1 MHRPSSSQVPETSCN
16 RPRASIGT
24 EGHALDPRITPSR
37 MACAVWE
44 ITGFKVGAV
53 AVVAASAMTAAKA
66 AVLITVRMGHVRLG
80 AAPSRSVGLNS
91 TQFAMRFLLFWGD
104 GGNFPSEPPLGDQTR
119 REPLHGARGDAAG
132 ASFHSGGALPN
143 ATSRALRSPDQSA
156 FQGNPYSNLELCSIT
171 PSTCLGRPQS
181 LGRRRANRY
190 RGVQSSLRS
199 CNGKSAALD
208 RPQQPEAPSSNRAPA
223 GHTRPSR
230 SASP

>member
-1 MHRPSSSQVPETSCN
+1 MHRLSSSSQVPETSCN

-91 TQFAMRFLLFWGD
+91 TQFAMRFLLFWCD
-104 GGNFPSEPPLGDQTR
+104 GENFPSEPHLEIKHGGNHFTVRGATPLVRLFTRAGRFQTQ
-119 REPLHGARGDAAG
+119 HHARSAA
-132 ASFHSGGALPN
+132 P
-143 ATSRALRSPDQSA
+143 TSRHSRETRIQMWN
-156 FQGNPYSNLELCSIT
+156 FV
-171 PSTCLGRPQS
+171 PSCLGRPQS
-181 LGRRRANRY
+181 LGRR
-190 RGVQSSLRS
+190 
-199 CNGKSAALD
+199 
-208 RPQQPEAPSSNRAPA
+208 
-223 GHTRPSR
+223 
-230 SASP
+230 

>member
-1 MHRPSSSQVPETSCN
+1 LHRPSSSQVPETSCN

-37 MACAVWE
+37 TACAVWE

-104 GGNFPSEPPLGDQTR
+104 GENFPSEPHLEIKHGGNHFMVRGAAPLVR
-119 REPLHGARGDAAG
+119 L
-132 ASFHSGGALPN
+132 
-143 ATSRALRSPDQSA
+143 
-156 FQGNPYSNLELCSIT
+156 
-171 PSTCLGRPQS
+171 S
-181 LGRRRANRY
+181 LGRGASKRNITRAPQPRPVGIPRKPVFK
-190 RGVQSSLRS
+190 RGTLFHH
-199 CNGKSAALD
+199 ALD
-208 RPQQPEAPSSNRAPA
+208 LLRPAAEPRTTPSEPPR
-223 GHTRPSR
+223 R
-230 SASP
+230 